1 MDHDPSSNDPS
12 NDPSSALTR
21 RSFLAGSGSLAALAG
36 SPLLR
41 AGIPGLAAL
50 SASACTARDEGAA
63 FEVLS
68 AAEARE
74 FEAIAAR
81 ILPTTDTPGAR
92 EAGVIWFMDQSYG
105 SIMKDN
111 LEFARE
117 GLAGFQA
124 GVAGAWPGAK
134 LFSDLDENEQ
144 DSYLQTQEDTPFFGH
159 VRFMTIAGFFGMSSY
174 GGNRDSVGWKLLG
187 VDPDHHGFQSPF
199 GYYDAE
205 YLKGEQNDA

>member
-1 MDHDPSSNDPS
+1 MDHNPSSNE
-12 NDPSSALTR
+12 PSSPLTR
-21 RSFLAGSGSLAALAG
+21 RRFLAGSGSFAALVG
-36 SPLLR
+36 SPLMR
-41 AGIPGLAAL
+41 AGVSGFAAL
-50 SASACTARDEGAA
+50 SASACTARDEGAE

-68 AAEARE
+68 QAEARE
-74 FEAIAAR
+74 FEAIAVR

-124 GVAGAWPGAK
+124 GVAAAWPGAK
-134 LFSDLDENEQ
+134 LFSDLDESEQ
-144 DSYLQTQEDTPFFGH
+144 DSYLETQEETDFFGH

-174 GGNRDSVGWKLLG
+174 GGNRDNVGWKLLG
-187 VDPDHHGFQSPF
+187 LDADHHAFQSPF